1 MWWIF
6 LIIPNFL
13 RIFKQSG
20 FVKSLLYS
28 PTGWNLRTNC
38 RSHIEIEA
46 YIFEEYAMFLPRNF
60 AAMSTMLALGLLI
73 GGNLAASADQ
83 VMMEVVRTS
92 SPVVPING
100 VRIMQGAPAQA
111 VVVPVAEG
119 DVPATQIAV
128 PVNGVGFPVT
138 QVITPVSNVVPVSDI
153 VPVSGVVPVTTVT
166 PVTTISAP
174 LETTSTITRRTVVTS
189 GTPVSTTTTVSSVIS
204 SAPLSFSDAQ
214 NILQTVDLRRAELD
228 RRLIESRSSGLI
240 SEVRA
245 SILRQELDRIGAEV
259 ALLKGQPAPSILRAL
274 ALAKTLDVVSA
285 DMGTLSVVVPSPI
298 IEGLTFTIY
307 NGGFI
312 KLDDLAERRIGLE
325 SKIATKEVQGK
336 ITFSQAA
343 RLRSQ
348 LNDIALAE
356 SAYRASGKL
365 SFDDSRKIYVA
376 YDHVGSELD
385 SWAR

>member
-1 MWWIF
+1 M
-6 LIIPNFL
+6 
-13 RIFKQSG
+13 
-20 FVKSLLYS
+20 FVL
-28 PTGWNLRTNC
+28 
-38 RSHIEIEA
+38 
-46 YIFEEYAMFLPRNF
+46 RNF
-60 AAMSTMLALGLLI
+60 AAVSTMLALGLLI
-73 GGNLAASADQ
+73 GGNSSASADQ

-92 SPVVPING
+92 SPVLPING
-100 VRIMQGAPAQA
+100 LRIMQGAPAQA

-128 PVNGVGFPVT
+128 PVNGVGFPIT
-138 QVITPVSNVVPVSDI
+138 QVITPVSNVVPI
-153 VPVSGVVPVTTVT
+153 TNIVPVTTVT

-214 NILQTVDLRRAELD
+214 NILQTVELRRAELD

-240 SEVRA
+240 TEVRA
-245 SILRQELDRIGAEV
+245 SILRQELDRVGAEV
-259 ALLKGQPAPSILRAL
+259 AILKGQPAPSILRAL

-285 DMGTLSVVVPSPI
+285 DMSTLSVVVPSPI

>member
-1 MWWIF
+1 
-6 LIIPNFL
+6 
-13 RIFKQSG
+13 
-20 FVKSLLYS
+20 
-28 PTGWNLRTNC
+28 
-38 RSHIEIEA
+38 
-46 YIFEEYAMFLPRNF
+46 MFLPRNF
-60 AAMSTMLALGLLI
+60 AAVSTMLALGLLI

-138 QVITPVSNVVPVSDI
+138 QVITPVSNVVPVTNV
-153 VPVSGVVPVTTVT
+153 VPVSGVVPVTTIST

-240 SEVRA
+240 SETRA

-259 ALLKGQPAPSILRAL
+259 SLLRGQPEPSILRAL

>member
-1 MWWIF
+1 
-6 LIIPNFL
+6 
-13 RIFKQSG
+13 
-20 FVKSLLYS
+20 
-28 PTGWNLRTNC
+28 
-38 RSHIEIEA
+38 
-46 YIFEEYAMFLPRNF
+46 MFLVRNF
-60 AAMSTMLALGLLI
+60 RAVSTMLALGLLV

-83 VMMEVVRTS
+83 VLMEVVRTS
-92 SPVVPING
+92 SPLTPVVPVNG
-100 VRIMQGAPAQA
+100 VRIIQGAPAQT

-128 PVNGVGFPVT
+128 PVNGVGYPVT
-138 QVITPVSNVVPVSDI
+138 QVITPVS
-153 VPVSGVVPVTTVT
+153 GVVTTPVTTITPMTTVT
-166 PVTTISAP
+166 PVTTIAPVITAP
-174 LETTSTITRRTVVTS
+174 LETTSTVTRRTVITS
-189 GTPVSTTTTVSSVIS
+189 GNLAI
-204 SAPLSFSDAQ
+204 PLAFSESQ

-245 SILRQELDRIGAEV
+245 AILRQELDRIGSEV
-259 ALLKGQPAPSILRAL
+259 SLLRGQSSPSILRAL

-298 IEGLTFTIY
+298 IEGVRFTIY
-307 NGGFI
+307 NGSI
-312 KLDDLAERRIGLE
+312 IQLDDLAERRIGLE

-336 ITFSQAA
+336 ITFAQAS

-365 SFDDSRKIYVA
+365 SFDDSRRIYVA

>member
-1 MWWIF
+1 
-6 LIIPNFL
+6 
-13 RIFKQSG
+13 
-20 FVKSLLYS
+20 
-28 PTGWNLRTNC
+28 
-38 RSHIEIEA
+38 
-46 YIFEEYAMFLPRNF
+46 MFLVRNF
-60 AAMSTMLALGLLI
+60 RAVSAMLALGLLV
-73 GGNLAASADQ
+73 GGNMGVSAEQ
-83 VMMEVVRTS
+83 VLMEVVRTS
-92 SPVVPING
+92 SPLTQVVPASG
-100 VRIMQGAPAQA
+100 VKIIQSAPAQA

-128 PVNGVGFPVT
+128 PLNGVGYPVT
-138 QVITPVSNVVPVSDI
+138 QVITPVTPVTTI
-153 VPVSGVVPVTTVT
+153 TPMTTVT
-166 PVTTISAP
+166 PVTTIVPVISAP
-174 LETTSTITRRTVVTS
+174 VETTSTVTRRTVITS
-189 GTPVSTTTTVSSVIS
+189 GNLAI
-204 SAPLSFSDAQ
+204 PLAFSESQ

-245 SILRQELDRIGAEV
+245 AILRQELDRVGSEV
-259 ALLKGQPAPSILRAL
+259 SLLRGQSAPSILRAL

-298 IEGLTFTIY
+298 IEGVRFTIY
-307 NGGFI
+307 NGSI
-312 KLDDLAERRIGLE
+312 IQLDDLAERRIGLE

-336 ITFSQAA
+336 ITFAQAS

-365 SFDDSRKIYVA
+365 SFDDSRRIYVA